1 MAIKSLHNEAGFT
14 LVEILCV
21 LAVLGL
27 TAGLVVLNLP
37 KGEDPFEARLEK
49 FATQLN
55 IAQRESTIDG
65 KMRGLEVQAE
75 GFDLLQYSGEWEV
88 LQEQDWG
95 NAYKVALKVEDE
107 IIDFK
112 DRAKLLKK
120 DEDIIAIPL
129 IRFDPT
135 EGATD
140 FELEI
145 QGPERRFILA
155 PDNRGRVTVEPV
167 L

>member
-1 MAIKSLHNEAGFT
+1 MAIKPRHNEAGFT

-21 LAVLGL
+21 LALLGL

-37 KGEDPFEARLEK
+37 KGEDPFEMRLEK
-49 FATQLN
+49 LATQIN
-55 IAQRESTIDG
+55 IAQRDSTIDG

-75 GFDLLQYSGEWEV
+75 GFDLLQYAGEWEV
-88 LQEQDWG
+88 LRGSDWG
-95 NAYKVALKVEDE
+95 DAYKVNLKVENE
-107 IIDFK
+107 VIDFK
-112 DRAKLLKK
+112 DRAKLLAKNK
-120 DEDIIAIPL
+120 DVIPVPL

-135 EGATD
+135 EGVTD

-155 PDNRGRVTVEPV
+155 PDLRGRIKVEPV

>member
-1 MAIKSLHNEAGFT
+1 MAVSASHKEAGFT

-37 KGEDPFEARLEK
+37 RGEDPFKAEMQK

-55 IAQRESTIDG
+55 IAARDSAIDG
-65 KMRGLEVQAE
+65 RIRGIEIDAD
-75 GFDLLQYSGEWEV
+75 GYDLLEYSGEWETRV
-88 LQEQDWG
+88 EAEWND
-95 NAYKVALKVEDE
+95 VFSVDLKVEDE

-112 DRAKLLKK
+112 DRAK
-120 DEDIIAIPL
+120 IIAKSKDIVAVPL
-129 IRFDPT
+129 ITLDPM
-135 EGATD
+135 GGVTD

-145 QGPERRFILA
+145 EGRETTFLLM
-155 PDNRGRVTVEPV
+155 PDERGRIIAEIAE
-167 L
+167 